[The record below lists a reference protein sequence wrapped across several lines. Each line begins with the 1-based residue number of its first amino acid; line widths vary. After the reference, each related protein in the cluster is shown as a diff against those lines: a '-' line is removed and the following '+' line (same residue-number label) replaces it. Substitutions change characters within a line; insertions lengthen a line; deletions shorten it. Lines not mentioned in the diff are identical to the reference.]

1 MTRVFLKAKLN
12 EKGQSLKFIYTTD
25 TTFTKTKK
33 MMALQKQN
41 KSQRRPALCLKPA
54 SNIRKENLNQA

>member
-1 MTRVFLKAKLN
+1 MK
-12 EKGQSLKFIYTTD
+12 KGQSLKFIYTTD